1 LIDDWTGGDFT
12 LRTFSQEASAR
23 TLKEKLVNTGIAVA
37 PERLR
42 EISKKLSAG
51 TMEIDAILHGVANEI
66 TSVQTE
72 WAGPARSQFETLW
85 ERLQTD
91 ASGLRSV
98 LHGIAKLTQ
107 EAAKAYEAAEEAIA
121 KSFSEM
127 RVELEKSTDQLGQ
140 VLQVPA
146 TTTHEDVESASV
158 PGVDDTRV
166 EENGPRQGEPKTAE
180 ARQPSWGFG
189 KELATRA
196 GRKSLQ

>member
-1 LIDDWTGGDFT
+1 V
-12 LRTFSQEASAR
+12 S
-23 TLKEKLVNTGIAVA
+23 TGIAVA

-72 WAGPARSQFETLW
+72 WAGPARTQFETLW

-107 EAAKAYEAAEEAIA
+107 EAAKAYEAAEAAIA

-127 RVELEKSTDQLGQ
+127 RVELEKSSDELGQ
-140 VLQVPA
+140 VLRVPVTPTPEA
-146 TTTHEDVESASV
+146 VESA
-158 PGVDDTRV
+158 PALRTDDAPLQ
-166 EENGPRQGEPKTAE
+166 ENGHRQGQAKPGEP
-180 ARQPSWGFG
+180 RQPSWGFG
-189 KELATRA
+189 KDLATRA
-196 GRKSLQ
+196 GRKTLQ